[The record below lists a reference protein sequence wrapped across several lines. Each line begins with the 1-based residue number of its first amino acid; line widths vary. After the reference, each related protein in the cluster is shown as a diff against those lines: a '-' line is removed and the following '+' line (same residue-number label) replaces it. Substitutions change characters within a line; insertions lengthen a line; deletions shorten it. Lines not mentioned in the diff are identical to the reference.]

1 MQRNTSFILGVSHRS
16 YLSLT
21 STSKP
26 KSVTA
31 RKLTSTIPRRD
42 LNYSKCI
49 SSLKLSSS
57 NKSYSKVA
65 ISSQDRL
72 RYDNSSNQTVRRL
85 NTDSASVVGTEP
97 DRNSDDFKENQERM
111 QTLVNELRDR
121 TSVIVRGGGEKAIER
136 HTSRGKL
143 VARERINRLL
153 DPGSPFLEL
162 SQLAG
167 YALYGKEEVPAG
179 GIITGIGSVQGT
191 ECMIV
196 ANDAT
201 VKGGAYYPITV
212 KKHLRAQ
219 DIAAENRLPCIYLVD
234 SGGANLPRQS
244 EVFPDRDHF
253 GRIFYNQATMSS
265 KGIAQ
270 IAVVMGSCTAGGAYV
285 PAMSDESVIVRRQ
298 GTIFLGGPPLVKAA
312 TGEEIS
318 AEELGGA
325 DLHCGRSGVA
335 DHYALDDDHALH
347 LTRRIVKN
355 LNYQKNPDVTVSDV
369 KEPLYSADDLY
380 GFVGDDL
387 KKTYDVREVIA
398 RIVDGSQF
406 DEFKAKYGDTIVT
419 GFARLYGYPIG
430 IIGNNGVLFSES
442 AMKATHF
449 VELCC
454 QRKIPLLFLQNI
466 TGFMVGKEAEAGG
479 IAKHGAK
486 LVTAVACAS
495 VPKLTLLIG
504 GSYGAGNY
512 GMCGRAYGPRF
523 LYMWPNSRISVMGGE
538 QAASV
543 LATITAEQKRRE
555 GKEWTAEEE
564 KALKDPIVKRFEM
577 EGSPYFA
584 SARLWDDGVIDP
596 VDTRRVLGLS
606 LSAALNAPI
615 NETKF
620 GVFRM

>member
-1 MQRNTSFILGVSHRS
+1 MRRNTSSMMGLSHKIFNSLATKSSITNTKSISILAFVDGEHKSTQKRS
-16 YLSLT
+16 KHT
-21 STSKP
+21 K
-26 KSVTA
+26 
-31 RKLTSTIPRRD
+31 IPLIAGRPINSINAKQ
-42 LNYSKCI
+42 LINC
-49 SSLKLSSS
+49 
-57 NKSYSKVA
+57 SYSVNNPR
-65 ISSQDRL
+65 Q
-72 RYDNSSNQTVRRL
+72 L
-85 NTDSASVVGTEP
+85 NTDSASVVGTAP
-97 DRNSDDFKENQERM
+97 DKNSEDFKENHQRM
-111 QTLVNELRDR
+111 QSLVTELRDK
-121 TSVIVRGGGEKAIER
+121 TAVIIRGGGEKAIER

-143 VARERINRLL
+143 VARERIDRLL

-179 GIITGIGSVQGT
+179 GIITGIGRVQGT

-265 KGIAQ
+265 RGIAQ

-285 PAMSDESVIVRRQ
+285 PAMADESIIVRRQ

-347 LTRRIVKN
+347 LARRVVKN
-355 LNYQKNPDVTVSDV
+355 LNYQKRPDVTVSSTIED
-369 KEPLYSADDLY
+369 PLYSAEDLY

-454 QRKIPLLFLQNI
+454 QRRIPLLFLQNI

-555 GKEWTAEEE
+555 GKEWTPEEE

-596 VDTRRVLGLS
+596 IDTRRILGLS

-620 GVFRM
+620 GIFRM

>member
-1 MQRNTSFILGVSHRS
+1 MQRNTSVILGVSHRT

-21 STSKP
+21 SKS
-26 KSVTA
+26 KSVA
-31 RKLTSTIPRRD
+31 IRKPTSLSTKRD
-42 LNYSKCI
+42 I
-49 SSLKLSSS
+49 SNAKSIANLKLLSS
-57 NKSYSKVA
+57 NKSYSNPA
-65 ISSQDRL
+65 ITAQDRL
-72 RYDNSSNQTVRRL
+72 RYNYSNIHNFRQL

-97 DRNSDDFKENQERM
+97 DRNSEDFKENEERM
-111 QTLVNELRDR
+111 QTLVNELKDK
-121 TSVIVRGGGEKAIER
+121 TSVIIRGGGEKAIER

-143 VARERINRLL
+143 VARERIHRLL
-153 DPGSPFLEL
+153 DPSTPFLEL

-167 YALYGKEEVPAG
+167 YGLYGKEEVPAG
-179 GIITGIGSVQGT
+179 GIITGIGRVQGT

-253 GRIFYNQATMSS
+253 GRIFYNQANMSS

-285 PAMSDESVIVRRQ
+285 PAMADESIIVRKQ

-347 LTRRIVKN
+347 LARRVVKN
-355 LNYQKNPDVTVSDV
+355 LNYQKNPEVTVSQV
-369 KEPLYSADDLY
+369 QEPLYSADDLY

-523 LYMWPNSRISVMGGE
+523 MYMWPNSRISVMGGE

-596 VDTRRVLGLS
+596 IDTRRTLGLS
-606 LSAALNAPI
+606 LSASLNAPI